1 LDFEEPEIEHWQQ
14 AENEMTY
21 DHLPDWMRIKVY
33 EFERNDELI
42 EQMQQRVIEARGYIL
57 ADVMPSLEKM
67 STNFNNK

>member
-1 LDFEEPEIEHWQQ
+1 
-14 AENEMTY
+14 
-21 DHLPDWMRIKVY
+21 MRIKVY